1 MLLKVAALI
10 ILLHGLIHLIGVVT
24 FWKLGLHDQYST
36 GVLGGAIDIGE
47 RGTYALGFAWLVAT
61 IAYVGVAYGMFSD
74 QEWWRTA
81 LAGVTVFSL
90 ALTILGWRDTIVG
103 TVFNIVVLVA
113 LLVG

>member
-1 MLLKVAALI
+1 
-10 ILLHGLIHLIGVVT
+10 
-24 FWKLGLHDQYST
+24 
-36 GVLGGAIDIGE
+36 
-47 RGTYALGFAWLVAT
+47 VAT